1 MRKSIWLTVMMLFV
15 MLGMLSGGQT
25 IRAADPYT
33 DPDGHFSFAPPDNY
47 QQYTTQQVSSAVRA
61 GSNALGVSGVQNQI
75 IVAYRAPLS
84 TANANV
90 GAAMLPD
97 PNETLDDAVM
107 AERDILGSIDSVAIT
122 LEDSQE
128 TMLGSEPA
136 RSFEYALSLNGVDL
150 RGKQF
155 VALHNGAAY
164 FITFTSL
171 AASADRSFEE
181 MQGIVDT
188 FMFLD

>member
-1 MRKSIWLTVMMLFV
+1 MRKPIWLTAMMLFV

-33 DPDGHFSFAPPDNY
+33 DPDGHFSFTPPGNY
-47 QQYTTQQVSSAVRA
+47 QQFTTQQVSDMF
-61 GSNALGVSGVQNQI
+61 GVHSQN
-75 IVAYRAPLS
+75 IVAYRAPFS
-84 TANANV
+84 TTNVSV
-90 GAAMLPD
+90 GAVMLPD
-97 PNETLDDAVM
+97 PNETVDDAVM
-107 AERDILGSIDSVAIT
+107 AERDFLGSLDSFPIAF
-122 LEDSQE
+122 DDAQE

-155 VALHNGAAY
+155 VAVHNGAAY